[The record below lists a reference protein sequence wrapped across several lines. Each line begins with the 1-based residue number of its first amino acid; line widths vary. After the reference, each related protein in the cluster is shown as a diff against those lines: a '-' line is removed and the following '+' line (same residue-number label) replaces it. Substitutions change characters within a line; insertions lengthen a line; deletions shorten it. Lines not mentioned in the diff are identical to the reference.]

1 MSTGLYPLDR
11 NEFLKKLPEKATRNL
26 YSAESI
32 NISLNE
38 TLMKLLKKNRD
49 HSKEDKI
56 KRQKNS
62 KKKIWFTKCN
72 GWKNFGD

>member
-38 TLMKLLKKNRD
+38 TLMKLLKKKIATIQR
-49 HSKEDKI
+49 KI
-56 KRQKNS
+56 K
-62 KKKIWFTKCN
+62 
-72 GWKNFGD
+72 